1 MSNETQTAETAA
13 PSSTPAT
20 AAPAA
25 PATSTPPAAA
35 APATST
41 PPAAA
46 PAAQPAAPESSTL
59 LGNAAAPAA
68 AAQAEP
74 AKPDAALAAAP
85 AAQAAAPEAVSYD
98 DLQAPEGTQFNPES
112 LGEFKT
118 LATEMKLP
126 KEQAQKLADLGVK
139 AIQRQ
144 QEQFMQAVAAEHA
157 RWEEAA
163 RTDPEYGGD
172 KLDESL
178 GLANRALAEFASPEM
193 LKLLKDNKLGN
204 HPEIIRTFV
213 RVGRAINEDKLVTGS
228 TKPAV
233 RDARNFY
240 PNSNHTA

>member
-25 PATSTPPAAA
+25 PAMSTPIPAPASAAQPATPESTLLGGGA
-35 APATST
+35 APATPEQS
-41 PPAAA
+41 
-46 PAAQPAAPESSTL
+46 QPATP
-59 LGNAAAPAA
+59 
-68 AAQAEP
+68 Q
-74 AKPDAALAAAP
+74 
-85 AAQAAAPEAVSYD
+85 AAPEATKPDEQPATAEPVNYD
-98 DLQAPEGTQFNPES
+98 DLQAPEGAQFNPES
-112 LGEFKT
+112 LGEFKA

-144 QEQFMQAVAAEHA
+144 QEQFMQAIAAEHA
-157 RWEEAA
+157 RWAEVS

-178 GLANRALAEFASPEM
+178 GLANRALSEFASPEM
-193 LKLLKDNKLGN
+193 LKLLTENKLGN

-213 RVGRAINEDKLVTGS
+213 RVGRAISEDRLVTGA
-228 TKPAV
+228 TKPPV

>member
-1 MSNETQTAETAA
+1 MSNETQTVETAA

-20 AAPAA
+20 TAPAA
-25 PATSTPPAAA
+25 PATSTPN
-35 APATST
+35 PATT
-41 PPAAA
+41 
-46 PAAQPAAPESSTL
+46 PAAQPAAPESTTL
-59 LGNAAAPAA
+59 LGGAAAPATP
-68 AAQAEP
+68 AQGQP
-74 AKPDAALAAAP
+74 ATPET
-85 AAQAAAPEAVSYD
+85 APEAKPTEQPAADEPVNYD
-98 DLQAPEGTQFNPES
+98 DLKAPEGAEFNPES
-112 LGEFKT
+112 LGEFKA

-144 QEQFMQAVAAEHA
+144 QEQFVQAIAAEHA
-157 RWEEAA
+157 RWAEVS

-193 LKLLKDNKLGN
+193 LKLLTENKLGN

-213 RVGRAINEDKLVTGS
+213 RVGRAINEDKLVTGA
-228 TKPAV
+228 TKPPV

>member
-25 PATSTPPAAA
+25 PATSTPTPA
-35 APATST
+35 P
-41 PPAAA
+41 A
-46 PAAQPAAPESSTL
+46 PAAQPATPESTL
-59 LGNAAAPAA
+59 LGGGAAPATPE
-68 AAQAEP
+68 QGQP
-74 AKPDAALAAAP
+74 ATP
-85 AAQAAAPEAVSYD
+85 QAAPEAKPDEQPATAEPVNYD
-98 DLQAPEGTQFNPES
+98 DLQAPEGAQFNPES
-112 LGEFKT
+112 LGEFKA

-144 QEQFMQAVAAEHA
+144 QEQFMQAIAAEHA
-157 RWEEAA
+157 RWAEAS

-178 GLANRALAEFASPEM
+178 GLANRALSEFASPEM
-193 LKLLKDNKLGN
+193 LKLLTENKLGN

-213 RVGRAINEDKLVTGS
+213 RVGRAISEDRLVTGA
-228 TKPAV
+228 TKPPV

>member
-1 MSNETQTAETAA
+1 MSNETQTAEPAA

-25 PATSTPPAAA
+25 PATGT
-35 APATST
+35 PAT
-41 PPAAA
+41 AV
-46 PAAQPAAPESSTL
+46 PAAQPAAPESNTL
-59 LGNAAAPAA
+59 LGNAAAPATT
-68 AAQAEP
+68 AQAQP
-74 AKPDAALAAAP
+74 ATPEAAAP
-85 AAQAAAPEAVSYD
+85 AAATPAAQPAAPEAVNYD
-98 DLQAPEGTQFNPES
+98 DLQAPEGAQFNPES

-118 LATEMKLP
+118 LATEMNLP

-144 QEQFMQAVAAEHA
+144 QERFMQAVAAEHA
-157 RWEEAA
+157 RWEEAS
-163 RTDPEYGGD
+163 RIDPEYGGD

-193 LKLLKDNKLGN
+193 LKLLKENKLGN

-213 RVGRAINEDKLVTGS
+213 RVGRAINEDKIVTGA
-228 TKPAV
+228 TKPPV

>member
-1 MSNETQTAETAA
+1 MSNETQTAEPAA

-25 PATSTPPAAA
+25 PATSTP
-35 APATST
+35 AT
-41 PPAAA
+41 AA
-46 PAAQPAAPESSTL
+46 PAAQPAAPESNTL
-59 LGNAAAPAA
+59 LGNAAAPATTTQ
-68 AAQAEP
+68 AQP
-74 AKPDAALAAAP
+74 ATPEAAAP
-85 AAQAAAPEAVSYD
+85 AAAAAATPATQPAAPEAANYD
-98 DLQAPEGTQFNPES
+98 DLQAPEGAQFNPES

-118 LATEMKLP
+118 LATEMNLP

-157 RWEEAA
+157 RWEEAS
-163 RTDPEYGGD
+163 RIDPEYGGD

-193 LKLLKDNKLGN
+193 LKLLKENKLGN

-213 RVGRAINEDKLVTGS
+213 RVGRAINEDKLVTGA
-228 TKPAV
+228 TKPPV